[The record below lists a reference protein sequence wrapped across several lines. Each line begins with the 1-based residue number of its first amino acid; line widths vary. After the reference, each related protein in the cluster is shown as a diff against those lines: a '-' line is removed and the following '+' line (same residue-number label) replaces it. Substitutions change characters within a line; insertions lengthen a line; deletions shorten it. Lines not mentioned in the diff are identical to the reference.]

1 MMVGWNT
8 ITSPWSSPR
17 ISIRSVSRL
26 SSRLPAM
33 AAGLYHASTAIGP
46 STARANLVHRRGRHR
61 LEQLLIFIVVHGRRG
76 ITRKLVLTQTC
87 EAWNG
92 PRFFVELQHR
102 EHVKPLALVHIQTQ
116 DDERGTFTLD
126 VRVGMGIRLDKHDI
140 VTARRQNRLD
150 QIEEFG
156 CAVDDDHLLH
166 RTLCTL

>member
-33 AAGLYHASTAIGP
+33 AAGLYHASTDIGP

-61 LEQLLIFIVVHGRRG
+61 LEQLLIFIV
-76 ITRKLVLTQTC
+76 
-87 EAWNG
+87 
-92 PRFFVELQHR
+92 LQHR

-126 VRVGMGIRLDKHDI
+126 VRVGMGIRLDKYDI